1 MRCVHRSLPL
11 SRCTSLHLSAF
22 LLGIIPSLCNAQ
34 ATPQNTP
41 SAIYE
46 RTHVSV
52 VVIVTADKDANP
64 TGQGSG
70 FIIAKNKI
78 VTNHHVV
85 DGASSAVVIF
95 ADGTTAD
102 VAGIIADSPARDL
115 AILSAK
121 TGLRPYLK
129 L

>member
-1 MRCVHRSLPL
+1 MRHSQRSLL
-11 SRCTSLHLSAF
+11 LNDFVSLLLGVS
-22 LLGIIPSLCNAQ
+22 LLGITPGPCYAQ
-34 ATPQNTP
+34 ATNTP

-46 RTHVSV
+46 RTHISV

-70 FIIAKNKI
+70 YIIAKNKI

-85 DGASSAVVIF
+85 DGAFSAVVIF
-95 ADGTTAD
+95 ADGATAEVD
-102 VAGIIADSPARDL
+102 GIIADSPARDL

-121 TGLRPYLK
+121 TGLRSAL
-129 L
+129 